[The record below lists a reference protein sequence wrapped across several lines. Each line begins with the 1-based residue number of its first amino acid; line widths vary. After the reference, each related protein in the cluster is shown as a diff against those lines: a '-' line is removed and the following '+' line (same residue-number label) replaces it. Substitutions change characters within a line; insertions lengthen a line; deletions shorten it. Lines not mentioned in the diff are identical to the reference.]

1 MQNAEKRARLWTGCW
16 GLNELTRERK
26 NGKVL
31 VKENARVQLTHDQRP
46 YESYVVEYWM
56 LFVKGTRQIA
66 GAVLDSQ
73 ARDSQCRERV
83 EGPPG
88 EENVWLSGTRIIGQI
103 YRVSGDQ
110 FKMYGIPLAT
120 AILRAQSRRSVT
132 FLCLPTCLHLHT
144 HASRLLLSSPF
155 PFPRAIVGPF
165 IVLSLSF
172 IMLSILLL
180 SILCTNFPCFS
191 LSFFSRLETPRCGL
205 FFFFGFF
212 SLRLN

>member
-1 MQNAEKRARLWTGCW
+1 M
-16 GLNELTRERK
+16 TRERK

-88 EENVWLSGTRIIGQI
+88 EENV
-103 YRVSGDQ
+103 
-110 FKMYGIPLAT
+110 
-120 AILRAQSRRSVT
+120 
-132 FLCLPTCLHLHT
+132 
-144 HASRLLLSSPF
+144 
-155 PFPRAIVGPF
+155 
-165 IVLSLSF
+165 
-172 IMLSILLL
+172 
-180 SILCTNFPCFS
+180 
-191 LSFFSRLETPRCGL
+191 
-205 FFFFGFF
+205 
-212 SLRLN
+212 